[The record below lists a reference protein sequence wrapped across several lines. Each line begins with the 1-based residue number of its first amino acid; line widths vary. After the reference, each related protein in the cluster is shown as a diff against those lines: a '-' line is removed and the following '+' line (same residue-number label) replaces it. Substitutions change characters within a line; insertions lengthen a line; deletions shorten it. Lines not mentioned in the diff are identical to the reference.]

1 MRLHEL
7 KPNPG
12 AKTRRK
18 RVGRGPGSGRG
29 KTSTRG
35 HKGQGS
41 RAGSSTRAT
50 FEGGQMPYIRRLPKR
65 GFKNARTRVEYL
77 PVNLAALEEHFEAG
91 ATVDMEAILAQGLAN
106 GRGTVRVKILGQ
118 GKLTKKLVVKVHA
131 YSATAK
137 AAIEAAGGSCEVI
150 GKTSPASEEA
160 PAEPA
165 PAAGEP
171 AEAPTEEAPAEEAP
185 AEEAPTEEAPAEEA
199 PAEEAPTEEAPAE
212 EAPAEEASAKE
223 TDSAKGDPA
232 EE

>member
-1 MRLHEL
+1 MRLHDL

-106 GRGTVRVKILGQ
+106 GRGAVRVKILGK
-118 GKLTKKLVVKVHA
+118 GSLTKKLDVKAHA
-131 YSATAK
+131 YSAPAK

-150 GKTSPASEEA
+150 GKASPASEEA
-160 PAEPA
+160 PADEKPA
-165 PAAGEP
+165 KKEKKPKAVEQKTMAEERKSKAEEKAPEGEK
-171 AEAPTEEAPAEEAP
+171 EAPAEEAP
-185 AEEAPTEEAPAEEA
+185 AEETP
-199 PAEEAPTEEAPAE
+199 
-212 EAPAEEASAKE
+212 AKE
-223 TDSAKGDPA
+223 TDAAKGDPA

>member
-1 MRLHEL
+1 MRLHDL

-41 RAGSSTRAT
+41 RAGSSTRAS

-65 GFKNARTRVEYL
+65 GFNNARTRVEYL

-91 ATVDMEAILAQGLAN
+91 ATVNLEAILAHGLAN
-106 GRGTVRVKILGQ
+106 GRGAVRVKILGQ
-118 GKLTKKLVVKVHA
+118 GKLTKKLAVKAHA
-131 YSATAK
+131 YSAPAK

-150 GKTSPASEEA
+150 GQAPQASKEA
-160 PAEPA
+160 SADPA
-165 PAAGEP
+165 PTSEEP
-171 AEAPTEEAPAEEAP
+171 AEAPAEETPAEETPAEEADAAGDKP
-185 AEEAPTEEAPAEEA
+185 AEE
-199 PAEEAPTEEAPAE
+199 
-212 EAPAEEASAKE
+212 
-223 TDSAKGDPA
+223 
-232 EE
+232 